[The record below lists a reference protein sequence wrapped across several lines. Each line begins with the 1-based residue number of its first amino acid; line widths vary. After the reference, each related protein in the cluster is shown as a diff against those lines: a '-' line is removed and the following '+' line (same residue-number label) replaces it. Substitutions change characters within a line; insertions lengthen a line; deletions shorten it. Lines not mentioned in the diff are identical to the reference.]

1 MEMPPG
7 RVRAGPGGPGAG
19 RGAGGWG
26 PSDAGS
32 GPLGVRNRVEMAA
45 WAWESGLADPGTSVL
60 RPGR

>member
-1 MEMPPG
+1 VGGGGGP
-7 RVRAGPGGPGAG
+7 RDAGP
-19 RGAGGWG
+19 
-26 PSDAGS
+26 